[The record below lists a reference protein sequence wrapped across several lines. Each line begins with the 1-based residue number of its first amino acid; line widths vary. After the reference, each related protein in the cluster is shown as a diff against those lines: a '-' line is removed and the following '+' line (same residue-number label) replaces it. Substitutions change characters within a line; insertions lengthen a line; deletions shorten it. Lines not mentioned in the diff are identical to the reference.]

1 MADLPTEKKETA
13 KKDEAYQHLWDTDQS
28 VPEYLTLLMGEQTQ
42 KNEDAELHEDSE
54 EEEYEDLEHPDL
66 DYEYVYPGAPP
77 SATTPHGKTLMT
89 PTIMTPTTLKS
100 RKTHQKIPRKTLTN
114 LVRTTMR
121 TTPLRIGAS
130 YQHRRTRIRL
140 YCLVHFR
147 NDRCGV
153 NLCDAGS
160 VDHGHCSS
168 LQTPESDK

>member
-1 MADLPTEKKETA
+1 M
-13 KKDEAYQHLWDTDQS
+13 
-28 VPEYLTLLMGEQTQ
+28 TLLMGEQTQ

-54 EEEYEDLEHPDL
+54 EEEYEDLEHPDP
-66 DYEYVYPGAPP
+66 DYEYVYPGTPKRYD
-77 SATTPHGKTLMT
+77 SARKDPHDTDDNDTDDIEEPEDALEDT
-89 PTIMTPTTLKS
+89 
-100 RKTHQKIPRKTLTN
+100 RKTLTN

-140 YCLVHFR
+140 YCRVHFR

-153 NLCDAGS
+153 NLCGAGS